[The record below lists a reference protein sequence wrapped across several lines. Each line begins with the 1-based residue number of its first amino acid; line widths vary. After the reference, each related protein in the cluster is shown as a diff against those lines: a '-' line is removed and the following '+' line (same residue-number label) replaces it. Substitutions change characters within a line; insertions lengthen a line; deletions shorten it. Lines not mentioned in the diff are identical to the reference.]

1 MSDGDDRV
9 RRKGRANGSLRTPVN
24 DEGDVI
30 PRHISV
36 ETPSESSSEGGHK
49 EEVKTRSGH

>member
-9 RRKGRANGSLRTPVN
+9 RRKGRTNGSVRTPV
-24 DEGDVI
+24 DDAGDVI

-36 ETPSESSSEGGHK
+36 DTPREGCSNGHK
-49 EEVKTRSGH
+49 EEVKTRSDN